1 MPTQTLDWFSLKQK
15 LFPILF
21 GIFFLVLP
29 TGNKVLGGYSLLAIL
44 IASVLLLWPKDWLNG
59 LKSPIW
65 WTTLAFFLIYVVS
78 LYWSDDTAYG
88 ARKLETK
95 MSLAFIPLFFMSS
108 IRYISTKS
116 KFNIAKCFVLG
127 NVAVITTAFGIAI
140 WDTIQS
146 GSSKVLTPSG
156 LSSVSR
162 FTYETLSS
170 PFMHPGYLATYVGLG
185 LLTSIYILLNTNAKK
200 KWLWGVVGA
209 YLFFGMVMLQ
219 GRVNLLA
226 LLLTVGG
233 ATLVYVIKTKK
244 YKLLFVPVVPVV
256 LVALFALFGPKNLK
270 ERYLQFP
277 NFEYDISGTNFN
289 SATYRLAEWHCA
301 GQLIGDHFW
310 LGSGVGDA
318 MEELLDYYQK
328 EAFHEGLKNR
338 YNTHNQYIETWIATG
353 FFGFAILIFM
363 LVVFAIKML
372 QQKQFW
378 LLACLAFF
386 ALCMLT
392 ESMFERASCVILF
405 VTFFPFF
412 FDGRELNKEK
422 E

>member
-1 MPTQTLDWFSLKQK
+1 MPTQKLNWFSIKQK

-29 TGNKVLGGYSLLAIL
+29 SGNKALGGYSLLAIL
-44 IASVLLLWPKDWLNG
+44 IASVFLLWPKDWLKG

-65 WTTLAFFLIYVVS
+65 WATLAFFLVYVVS
-78 LYWSDDTAYG
+78 LYWSEDTAYG

-116 KFNIAKCFVLG
+116 KFNVAKCFVLG

-162 FTYETLSS
+162 FTYETLSA

-185 LLTSIYILLNTNAKK
+185 LLVTVYFLLKPETKK
-200 KWLWGVVGA
+200 KWLWGLVAA
-209 YLFFGMVMLQ
+209 YLFFGMIMLQ

-226 LLLTVGG
+226 LLMTVGG
-233 ATLVYVIKTKK
+233 ATFIYVLKTKK
-244 YKLLFVPVVPVV
+244 YKLLLVPVVPMV
-256 LVALFALFGPKNLK
+256 LVAVFALFGPKNLK

-277 NFEYDISGTNFN
+277 DFEYDISGNEFN

-301 GQLIGDHFW
+301 NQLIGDNFW
-310 LGSGVGDA
+310 LGVGVGDA
-318 MEELLDYYQK
+318 MNELLNYYEK

-338 YNTHNQYIETWIATG
+338 YNAHNQYIETWVATG
-353 FFGFAILIFM
+353 FLGVFVLLLM
-363 LVVFAIKML
+363 LTVLGVKALKS
-372 QQKQFW
+372 KKYW
-378 LLACLAFF
+378 LLACLVFF

-392 ESMFERASCVILF
+392 ESMFERASAVILF

-412 FDGRELNKEK
+412 LDGREFKIEK